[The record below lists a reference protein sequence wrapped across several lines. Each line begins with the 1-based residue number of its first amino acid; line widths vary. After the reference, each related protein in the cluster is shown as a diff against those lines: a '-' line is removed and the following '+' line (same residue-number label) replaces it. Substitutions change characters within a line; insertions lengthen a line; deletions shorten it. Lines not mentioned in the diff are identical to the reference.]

1 MPVMIAIPDELVVQV
16 KSAAHTKELDKFV
29 INAARKEVRHIRARQ
44 LREEYERTHRHRVP
58 RQVYETTLTQVVAF
72 ETKYGLS
79 SEQFLQDFEAGIID
93 EDPTDWVAFY
103 RWRTMAYGLQHMEK
117 EYGFQREAKAS
128 GI

>member
-16 KSAAHTKELDKFV
+16 KSAAHAKELDKFV

-79 SEQFLQDFEAGIID
+79 SEQFLQDFEAAIID
-93 EDPTDWVAFY
+93 DDPKDWVALY
-103 RWRTMAYGLQHMEK
+103 RWGRMTSLLQHM
-117 EYGFQREAKAS
+117 
-128 GI
+128 